1 MCLPRLLGLCS
12 EERAW
17 ALPEFT
23 AQFDTKVQQARSQL
37 MLQGRNKLPVD
48 LGRCRTLTTASITSP
63 RTVLGRSGSLGWPGS
78 ERLPCAAPAPP
89 AQCLVWFVHAGI
101 EKNTPKD
108 APRREGM
115 QLLSREDGKWV
126 HLLVLTSAPF
136 RFPTYLIV
144 CDFGVDYSR
153 SFVC

>member
-1 MCLPRLLGLCS
+1 MQDPYHCPHHLPSHRAGTVGLTGMAGLGVAAVCGS
-12 EERAW
+12 C
-17 ALPEFT
+17 P
-23 AQFDTKVQQARSQL
+23 
-37 MLQGRNKLPVD
+37 
-48 LGRCRTLTTASITSP
+48 
-63 RTVLGRSGSLGWPGS
+63 SGSVFGVVRSRGN
-78 ERLPCAAPAPP
+78 R
-89 AQCLVWFVHAGI
+89 
-101 EKNTPKD
+101 KNTPKD

-115 QLLSREDGKWV
+115 QLLSREEGKWV